1 MDTEFNATDYNN
13 QNDGFQEITEIGAV
27 IFQNGRP
34 IDRFTQYC
42 KIKKGH
48 KLTKRC
54 KKIPGIKPDD
64 LSKEGNTINQAM
76 KNLKE
81 FLDKHEISKVYTFGP
96 ADAFEMRSTAKLNG
110 SDADVLDTIKRISN
124 VYPMFAKTLS
134 LHYAFSL
141 SDICRICYIDHE
153 ANGRAHSALN
163 DAEDTGFAFYNM
175 KRGRI
180 NKEIMQEIN
189 THKYHVKIYREN
201 RSVNMAN
208 IKMPSVVTDEFI
220 RNLEEVFK
228 NAGQTLNEPIVRAM
242 HDDMMRI
249 IGRPDLETGES
260 GL

>member
-1 MDTEFNATDYNN
+1 
-13 QNDGFQEITEIGAV
+13 
-27 IFQNGRP
+27 
-34 IDRFTQYC
+34 
-42 KIKKGH
+42 
-48 KLTKRC
+48 
-54 KKIPGIKPDD
+54 
-64 LSKEGNTINQAM
+64 
-76 KNLKE
+76 
-81 FLDKHEISKVYTFGP
+81 
-96 ADAFEMRSTAKLNG
+96 
-110 SDADVLDTIKRISN
+110 
-124 VYPMFAKTLS
+124 
-134 LHYAFSL
+134 
-141 SDICRICYIDHE
+141 
-153 ANGRAHSALN
+153 
-163 DAEDTGFAFYNM
+163 M

-180 NKEIMQEIN
+180 NKEILQEIN

>member
-1 MDTEFNATDYNN
+1 
-13 QNDGFQEITEIGAV
+13 
-27 IFQNGRP
+27 
-34 IDRFTQYC
+34 
-42 KIKKGH
+42 
-48 KLTKRC
+48 
-54 KKIPGIKPDD
+54 
-64 LSKEGNTINQAM
+64 
-76 KNLKE
+76 
-81 FLDKHEISKVYTFGP
+81 
-96 ADAFEMRSTAKLNG
+96 
-110 SDADVLDTIKRISN
+110 
-124 VYPMFAKTLS
+124 MFAKTLS

-141 SDICRICYIDHE
+141 SDICWICYIDHD

-180 NKEIMQEIN
+180 NKEILQEIN

-208 IKMPSVVTDEFI
+208 IKLPSVVTDEFI